1 MATNRTATGANRRT
15 RQEPPTLD
23 EAIFAAQGLGRT
35 PDEQAAIAAMLMGL
49 PEAEVRP
56 HVPRVAAVARPV
68 QERIPGRP
76 AVIVE
81 RRGTRLPRR

>member
-1 MATNRTATGANRRT
+1 MATNRAATGANRRT
-15 RQEPPTLD
+15 RQEPPTLE

-35 PDEQAAIAAMLMGL
+35 PDEQAAIAAMLMGV

-56 HVPRVAAVARPV
+56 HVPQVAAGARPMR
-68 QERIPGRP
+68 ERMPGRP

-81 RRGTRLPRR
+81 RRGARLPRR

>member
-1 MATNRTATGANRRT
+1 MATNRTVAGANRRT

-56 HVPRVAAVARPV
+56 HVPQVAAVARPV
-68 QERIPGRP
+68 RERIPGRP

-81 RRGTRLPRR
+81 RRGGRLPRR